1 MGCCVG
7 LKNDIFN
14 DKEIIINLGPKEIEN
29 FLGTKEDFFKDN
41 SKSNNRKTS
50 SQSVETNAESPKKV
64 KKRKKS
70 QNYHNQRIK
79 DITKNLKLFTISEI
93 KNMSKFFVLK

>member
-7 LKNDIFN
+7 LRNDIFT
-14 DKEIIINLGPKEIEN
+14 DKELIVNLGPKEIKN
-29 FLGTKEDFFKDN
+29 FLGNDKDFLLTP

-50 SQSVETNAESPKKV
+50 SQTAETNVESPKKV

-70 QNYHNQRIK
+70 KNFHNQRIK
-79 DITKNLKLFTISEI
+79 DISKNLKLFTISEI
-93 KNMSKFFVLK
+93 KNMQKFFVLK

>member
-7 LKNDIFN
+7 LKNDTFP
-14 DKEIIINLGPKEIEN
+14 DKELIVNLGPKEIEN
-29 FLGTKEDFFKDN
+29 FIGNSEDFFKEP

-50 SQSVETNAESPKKV
+50 SQSVETNAESPKKI

-70 QNYHNQRIK
+70 KNYHNQRIK
-79 DITKNLKLFTISEI
+79 NITKNLKQITISEI
-93 KNMSKFFVLK
+93 KNLRKFF

>member
-7 LKNDIFN
+7 LKNDIFP
-14 DKEIIINLGPKEIEN
+14 DKEIIINLGPKEIETFIGN
-29 FLGTKEDFFKDN
+29 KEDFFKEP

-50 SQSVETNAESPKKV
+50 SQSVETNAESPKKI

-70 QNYHNQRIK
+70 KNYHNQRIK
-79 DITKNLKLFTISEI
+79 NITKNLKQITISEI
-93 KNMSKFFVLK
+93 KNLRKFF

>member
-7 LKNDIFN
+7 LKNDTFP
-14 DKEIIINLGPKEIEN
+14 DKELIVNLGPKEIEN
-29 FLGTKEDFFKDN
+29 FIGNSEDFFKEP

-50 SQSVETNAESPKKV
+50 SQTVETNEESPKKG

-70 QNYHNQRIK
+70 KNYHNQK
-79 DITKNLKLFTISEI
+79 SL
-93 KNMSKFFVLK
+93 

>member
-1 MGCCVG
+1 MGCCAG
-7 LKNDIFN
+7 LKNDIFP

-29 FLGTKEDFFKDN
+29 FLGTKSDFFKDN

-70 QNYHNQRIK
+70 ENYHNQRIK

-93 KNMSKFFVLK
+93 KNMQKFFVLK